1 MRAISIGFLLAL
13 TAVAQ
18 AQNDHK
24 VLNSEQTATL
34 CTLLNHPSEYSGKTV
49 RLQAIVASGLEFSVL
64 RDDSCPAKENPTS
77 GKHDVVLA
85 TFGKDVHD
93 VPWGTGKGDPKGMME
108 ELKRQGYK
116 GYLSIEYEYGSLKD
130 LAVTVPK
137 CIAFFDKTA
146 AELVK

>member
-13 TAVAQ
+13 TAVTQ

-93 VPWGTGKGDPKGMME
+93 SKSPLNKKLTNLLKKNHQAEITTVGTFTDPGDYIGHQLCCRYE
-108 ELKRQGYK
+108 F
-116 GYLSIEYEYGSLKD
+116 SIQRLISVNDVRK
-130 LAVTVPK
+130 
-137 CIAFFDKTA
+137 
-146 AELVK
+146 